1 MQSTASLYPSQY
13 REYYRDWKD
22 AYAKKPE
29 IFHDSGFEWLA
40 KHAKKVGGSHK
51 VVDGKIMRVFFP
63 IYIEPTVPRNMQ
75 LVFSANGYQVV
86 SDKEVVD
93 THNRQVSINKAFQQL
108 AKKSGLDANVI
119 KKNLDSYAEE
129 LGASGAMILVVSR
142 HPYDIVGMSTG
153 RAWKSCHTVGGM
165 SPRDKKADE
174 IARRKFYEKHEALRK
189 AAEAEAAES
198 DEYVEAKKNLAA
210 VKERSEQAY
219 LALSSTKKS
228 FVEDLERKSAKSL
241 RKDMESIKVAAKGK
255 EREVMTAI
263 LSFFAKFLVRESI
276 ESEPAFAVPSWARP
290 GAVGE
295 DTRRKLLFDGDDSFC
310 GGEHGFAQGRAELI
324 TESSRPSL
332 LDLSRQEMPDFNSDD
347 FADAIYGLYI
357 SSNRR
362 KLAARIEISRDH
374 LSQLF
379 PQKRTVVFIPALID
393 FVCPEPSAV
402 RNLLRKASPLGLWKA
417 IESTLRIS
425 RLSLNEVVD
434 QQVEHVVGLAAALR
448 ATEAALMKADK
459 RSMRS
464 REKNPAQHAWEEKV
478 KVYENQANDYRTG
491 VYSHLVRQ
499 DVITGS
505 VIAYVIKPKMS
516 LLTSLERA
524 GKLLPKFAEA
534 LESRLDKGNKDPIFE
549 PLGRVIFRTA
559 HSWKGDVKQSKI
571 AYLRAGNVYGFGEKL
586 EISEQF
592 KRMAKHLVVTLNK
605 SARRD
610 MSGLSI
616 IPRALHRGDH
626 DTTYA
631 EGDLYGSPRLNYH
644 ED

>member
-75 LVFSANGYQVV
+75 LVFSANGYRVV

-119 KKNLDSYAEE
+119 KTNLNTYAEE

-189 AAEAEAAES
+189 AAEVEAAKS
-198 DEYVEAKKNLAA
+198 DEYVEANKNFSAA
-210 VKERSEQAY
+210 RKRRAM
-219 LALSSTKKS
+219 AKSSVNS
-228 FVEDLERKSAKSL
+228 FTEDLNLKSDSVL
-241 RKDMESIKVAAKGK
+241 EKDRAAIKKAATGK
-255 EREVMTAI
+255 EREVLAAI
-263 LSFFAKFLVRESI
+263 LSFWAKVLVRESI

-295 DTRRKLLFDGDDSFC
+295 DTRRKLLFDGDSSFC
-310 GGEHGFAQGRAELI
+310 GGSQGFAQGKAELI
-324 TESSRPSL
+324 TGDFSNPVM
-332 LDLSRQEMPDFNSDD
+332 LDLSRQEIPDFNSED
-347 FADAIYGLYI
+347 FADALLGIYL
-357 SSNRR
+357 SSIRR
-362 KLAARIEISRDH
+362 KLALQTDLNLNRDQLVQAFQEKRI
-374 LSQLF
+374 
-379 PQKRTVVFIPALID
+379 VVFIPALVD
-393 FVCPEPSAV
+393 FVCPEPSAA
-402 RNLLRKASPLGLWKA
+402 RDLLRKVSPFDVWRV
-417 IESTLRIS
+417 IESTLKIS
-425 RLSLNEVVD
+425 LSLNEVVD
-434 QQVEHVVGLAAALR
+434 KHVAGLATALR
-448 ATEAALMKADK
+448 DAETEYLKADN
-459 RSMRS
+459 RVVRA
-464 REKNPAQHAWEEKV
+464 REKNPAQHAWDVAKTKTYDEEQDK
-478 KVYENQANDYRTG
+478 YRTG

-499 DVITGS
+499 DVVTGS

-524 GKLLPKFAEA
+524 GKLLPKFAEV
-534 LESRLDKGNKDPIFE
+534 LESRLDRGNKDPIFE

-559 HSWKGDVKQSKI
+559 SSRYEDDGQSPI
-571 AYLRAGNVYGFGEKL
+571 AYLRVGKVYGFASREKI
-586 EISEQF
+586 ESQF
-592 KRMAKHLVVTLNK
+592 ERMAKHLVVTLNK

-610 MSGLSI
+610 MAGSDV

>member
-75 LVFSANGYQVV
+75 LVFSENGYRVV

-108 AKKSGLDANVI
+108 AKKSGLGANVI
-119 KKNLDSYAEE
+119 KTNLDTYAEM

-165 SPRDKKADE
+165 SPRDKKADA

-198 DEYVEAKKNLAA
+198 DEYVNAKKNLAA

-263 LSFFAKFLVRESI
+263 LSFFARYIAREAV
-276 ESEPAFAVPSWARP
+276 ESEPAIAVPSWART
-290 GAVGE
+290 GAVG
-295 DTRRKLLFDGDDSFC
+295 DNARRKLLFDGDDSFC

-332 LDLSRQEMPDFNSDD
+332 LDFGQEMPDFNSDD

-402 RNLLRKASPLGLWKA
+402 RDLLRKASPLDLWKA

-434 QQVEHVVGLAAALR
+434 SQVEHVVGLAAALR

-478 KVYENQANDYRTG
+478 KVYKNQANKYDDG
-491 VYSHLVRQ
+491 KYSRLVRQ
-499 DVITGS
+499 DVVTGS

-524 GKLLPKFAEA
+524 GKVLPKFAEV
-534 LESRLDKGNKDPIFE
+534 LESRLDRGNKDPIFE

-559 HSWKGDVKQSKI
+559 SSRKDDSRSKI
-571 AYLRAGNVYGFGEKL
+571 PYLRAGKVYGFAMRESIESPFERK
-586 EISEQF
+586 
-592 KRMAKHLVVTLNK
+592 ATHLVGTLTNA
-605 SARRD
+605 ARRD
-610 MSGLSI
+610 MHADGDVPQVLY
-616 IPRALHRGDH
+616 RGEYDR
-626 DTTYA
+626 TYD
-631 EGDLYGSPRLNYH
+631 EGDRSASPRLKRNTG
-644 ED
+644 E